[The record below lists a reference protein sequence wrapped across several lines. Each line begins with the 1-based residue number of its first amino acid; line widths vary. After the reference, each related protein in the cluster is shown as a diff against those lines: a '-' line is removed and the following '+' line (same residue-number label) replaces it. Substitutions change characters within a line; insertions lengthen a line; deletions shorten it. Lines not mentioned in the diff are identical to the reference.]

1 MNEYTQKK
9 FDLITAKDLEDL
21 SDGEKAFVKARR
33 SYLSKKQEEK
43 FAKLLKPAKKSKK

>member
-21 SDGEKAFVKARR
+21 SDGEKR